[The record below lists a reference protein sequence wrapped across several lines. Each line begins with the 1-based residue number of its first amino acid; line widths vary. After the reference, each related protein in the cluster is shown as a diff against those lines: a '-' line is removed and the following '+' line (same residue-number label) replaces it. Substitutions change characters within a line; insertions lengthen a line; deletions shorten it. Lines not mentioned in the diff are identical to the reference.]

1 MVIPG
6 QIGGRSVKWLRS
18 IEVSERESQHYL
30 HFNDNKLLPTEYTPD
45 RARADKD
52 VWRNPA
58 YIIVRLATAATR
70 LTIAQNEL
78 NVNSAIAYPKHDEII
93 DCSGDGE
100 YKIRG
105 CASASHLDSADL
117 CRRLRRRRS
126 TD

>member
-1 MVIPG
+1 MGRQRSAAQPGSCVAGGLTELTSLADGYPLRMVIPG

-58 YIIVRLATAATR
+58 YIIVRRA
-70 LTIAQNEL
+70 EL
-78 NVNSAIAYPKHDEII
+78 GAI
-93 DCSGDGE
+93 
-100 YKIRG
+100 
-105 CASASHLDSADL
+105 
-117 CRRLRRRRS
+117 
-126 TD
+126 